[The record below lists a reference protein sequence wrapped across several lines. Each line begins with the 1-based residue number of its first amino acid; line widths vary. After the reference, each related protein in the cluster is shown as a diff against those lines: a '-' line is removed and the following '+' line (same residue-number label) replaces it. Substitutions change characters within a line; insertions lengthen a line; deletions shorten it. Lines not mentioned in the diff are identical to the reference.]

1 MQFTKKG
8 HIAWIA
14 VAALSLTACSS
25 ASTKAN
31 DASAAACTSL
41 GATYATQK
49 GETVK
54 VFTSILDPEL
64 SKYQAAMK
72 PFEDCTGITV
82 KWEGTNQFEALLP
95 VRVKGGNA
103 PDIAVIP
110 QPGLIA
116 QMVATGKAVEAPAS
130 VVANVEK
137 YWSPG
142 WKGYGTVNGTFYAA
156 PNSSNMKS
164 LVWYSPKEFAKNSYT
179 VPTTWTGMMALANK
193 MAAAKQVAFCGGI
206 ESGGATGWPA
216 TDWLEEVVVRTY
228 GAQVYADWIAGKV
241 KFSSPQI
248 QAALQTVKSWMGNPK
263 YVGNV
268 QAIATTSFQSAGLGI
283 PKGSCMML
291 QQASFYGAQYPAGT
305 DVSPTG
311 DVYAFYLPG
320 INAAVPTPVE
330 GGGEFM
336 LAFSNRAAVAEA
348 QTYLSSPSYASLR
361 VKLAG
366 TVGGFI
372 SANNGVPLTAYGN
385 VLDALSAKYLSD
397 KTGTFVFDASDA
409 MPAAVGAGAEWTE
422 LTNMFGSGK
431 SIAAVGKAI
440 DSAWPAK

>member
-1 MQFTKKG
+1 MSFIKKG
-8 HIAWIA
+8 RPAVIAA
-14 VAALSLTACSS
+14 TVLALTAGAMASVAPANAASS
-25 ASTKAN
+25 ACA
-31 DASAAACTSL
+31 SL
-41 GATYATQK
+41 GAHYSTHK
-49 GETVK
+49 GQTVK

-64 SKYQAAMK
+64 SKYQTAMK
-72 PFEDCTGITV
+72 PFEACTGIKV

-116 QMVATGKAVEAPAS
+116 QMVSTGKAVKAPS
-130 VVANVEK
+130 TVVANVKK
-137 YWSPG
+137 YWSAG

-164 LVWYSPKEFAKNSYT
+164 LIWYSPKQFAKNGYT
-179 VPTTWTGMMALANK
+179 VPTTWTGMMALADK
-193 MAAAKQVAFCGGI
+193 MAAAKQTAFCGGI

-228 GAQVYADWIAGKV
+228 GAKVYADWIAGKV

-248 QAALQTVKSWMGNPK
+248 QAALQTVKDWMGNAK

-283 PKGSCMML
+283 PAGSCMML

-320 INAAVPTPVE
+320 INSAVKTPVE

-336 LAFSNRAAVAEA
+336 LAFSSKPAVAEA
-348 QTYLSSPSYASLR
+348 QTYLSSPAYASLR

-431 SIAAVGKAI
+431 SIADVGKAI
-440 DSAWPAK
+440 DSAWPTK